1 MIIASPV
8 MKHFPLER
16 RRAPLRDKM
25 RCRTVCETSDS
36 ECFSWILAM
45 HLISGDMH
53 SVIRIFIKNDHALND
68 CPDKLLTFFDPSQSI
83 SVPEIH
89 RIQWRFA
96 CARILLA
103 VIEF

>member
-25 RCRTVCETSDS
+25 RCRTVSETSDS
-36 ECFSWILAM
+36 ECYSWILAM

-53 SVIRIFIKNDHALND
+53 SLIRIFIKNDHALND
-68 CPDKLLTFFDPSQSI
+68 CPDKLLTFFDLLNLFRFQKSI
-83 SVPEIH
+83 EINGVSH
-89 RIQWRFA
+89 A
-96 CARILLA
+96 LA
-103 VIEF
+103 FWLQ

>member
-1 MIIASPV
+1 MEPLQKVTRYSSRWRHRARELIPMIIASPV

-25 RCRTVCETSDS
+25 RCRTVSETSDS

-53 SVIRIFIKNDHALND
+53 SLIRIFIKNDQH
-68 CPDKLLTFFDPSQSI
+68 
-83 SVPEIH
+83 
-89 RIQWRFA
+89 
-96 CARILLA
+96 
-103 VIEF
+103 